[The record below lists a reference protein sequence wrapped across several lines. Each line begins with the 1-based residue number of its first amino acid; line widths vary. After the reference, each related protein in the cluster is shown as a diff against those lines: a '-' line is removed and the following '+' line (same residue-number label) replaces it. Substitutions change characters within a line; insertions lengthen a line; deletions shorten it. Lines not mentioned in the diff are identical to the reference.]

1 MQTEESRFSFDSLQI
16 MIDVIRVALN
26 PSSPFIALTVT
37 PCGLSLYSVLIS
49 VHCDIDAI
57 QTPTPKLEFLFSQS
71 EC

>member
-1 MQTEESRFSFDSLQI
+1 

-37 PCGLSLYSVLIS
+37 PCVLSLYSVLIS

-57 QTPTPKLEFLFSQS
+57 QTPNPKLEFLFSQS